1 MRIFKNKD
9 NFSSSIF
16 GSSEKNHKDKPPVVS
31 SENSW
36 SNFFNKKS
44 EVLESNLLPN
54 AKTVSGRQMP
64 ASEDSGSA
72 LLNSSK
78 LAGSDLFNKKVSDK
92 TKEDR
97 ASEKKDLKNKLSSLD
112 KEYRVRTTDDTLVP
126 KINSVSK
133 CSSLESGTIS
143 SPKNSVSIFDNNP
156 FDQIKDR
163 EKIAKQPKDK
173 NKSRLTPVKTSEI
186 LDKVFISL
194 KGHGK
199 DE

>member
-16 GSSEKNHKDKPPVVS
+16 GYSEKNSKDETTGPNES
-31 SENSW
+31 LW

-44 EVLESNLLPN
+44 EVLENNLLPN
-54 AKTVSGRQMP
+54 AKTVAGKQMP

-78 LAGSDLFNKKVSDK
+78 LAGSDFFNKKVSDK

-97 ASEKKDLKNKLSSLD
+97 ANEKRDLKSKLSSLD
-112 KEYRVRTTDDTLVP
+112 KEYRVKTTDDALIP

-133 CSSLESGTIS
+133 CSSSESGTIS
-143 SPKNSVSIFDNNP
+143 SPKNSVSIFDSNP
-156 FDQIKDR
+156 FEGIKDR

-186 LDKVFISL
+186 LDRVFDSL
-194 KGHGK
+194 KGHSK